1 MNMKKIIKC
10 NAFDPAPGGSAGS
23 INMQPG
29 SSFATQ
35 NSAFQNPSKFDSSN
49 YNKYY
54 DSNATGQPDTQQVDQ
69 SGSFDKDVEQ
79 LFKGKQKP
87 TPDDILCG
95 IQYELQNM
103 VRKDKRIAKEKVI
116 QNMKKHGPKYYT
128 GLGMLNINDKNM
140 DVTPVMQERLNVLN
154 QMIAEKQAR
163 QAPMKLNDAIQAI
176 LQEKRDMKNAKAD
189 YKLTRA
195 VN

>member
-1 MNMKKIIKC
+1 MSENLKE

-35 NSAFQNPSKFDSSN
+35 NSSFQNPSKFDSSH
-49 YNKYY
+49 YNQYF
-54 DSNATGQPDTQQVDQ
+54 DSNVTGQPDTRKVDQ

-79 LFKGKQKP
+79 LFKNKQKP
-87 TPDDILCG
+87 TPDDVLCG

-103 VRKDKRIAKEKVI
+103 VKKDKRVAKELVI
-116 QNMKKHGPKYYT
+116 QNMKKHGPKYYSK
-128 GLGMLNINDKNM
+128 LGMLNINDKNM
-140 DVTPVMQERLNVLN
+140 DININSVMQERVSILNH
-154 QMIAEKQAR
+154 MIAEKKAR
-163 QAPMKLNDAIQAI
+163 QASMRLNDVIQSI

-189 YKLTRA
+189 YKLTKA
-195 VN
+195 IN

>member
-1 MNMKKIIKC
+1 MSENVRE

-29 SSFATQ
+29 YGMYPPNAYQ
-35 NSAFQNPSKFDSSN
+35 DPAKFDSSN

-54 DSNATGQPDTQQVDQ
+54 NKDSTGQPDTRVTDP
-69 SGSFDKDVEQ
+69 SGSFNADVER

-103 VRKDKRIAKEKVI
+103 VRKDKRVAKELVI

-140 DVTPVMQERLNVLN
+140 DTTPVMQERLNILN
-154 QMIAEKQAR
+154 QMIAAKEAKR
-163 QAPMKLNDAIQAI
+163 VDLKLNDAIQAI
-176 LQEKRDMKNAKAD
+176 LQEKRDMKCAKAD

-195 VN
+195 TN

>member
-1 MNMKKIIKC
+1 MNNDNVKE

-35 NSAFQNPSKFDSSN
+35 NSAFQNPDKFDSSN

-54 DSNATGQPDTQQVDQ
+54 NKDVTGQPDTQQVDQ
-69 SGSFDKDVEQ
+69 SGSFDNDVEQ
-79 LFKGKQKP
+79 LYKGKEKP

-116 QNMKKHGPKYYT
+116 LNMKKHGPKFYT
-128 GLGMLNINDKNM
+128 KLGMLNINDKNM
-140 DVTPVMQERLNVLN
+140 DVNPVMQERLNVLK
-154 QMIAEKQAR
+154 QMVAEKEAKR
-163 QAPMKLNDAIQAI
+163 LPEMKLNDAIQAI
-176 LQEKRDMKNAKAD
+176 LQEKRDMKCAKAD
-189 YKLTRA
+189 YQLNRA
-195 VN
+195 VK

>member
-1 MNMKKIIKC
+1 MSENLRE

-35 NSAFQNPSKFDSSN
+35 NSAFQNPSKFDSSH
-49 YNKYY
+49 YNQYF
-54 DSNATGQPDTQQVDQ
+54 DSNVTGQPDTREVDK

-87 TPDDILCG
+87 TPDDVLCG

-103 VRKDKRIAKEKVI
+103 VKKDKRVAKELVI

-128 GLGMLNINDKNM
+128 KLGMLNINDKNM
-140 DVTPVMQERLNVLN
+140 DVNPVMQERLNILN
-154 QMIAEKQAR
+154 QMVAEKEAKRPQE
-163 QAPMKLNDAIQAI
+163 MKLNDAIQAI

-195 VN
+195 LS